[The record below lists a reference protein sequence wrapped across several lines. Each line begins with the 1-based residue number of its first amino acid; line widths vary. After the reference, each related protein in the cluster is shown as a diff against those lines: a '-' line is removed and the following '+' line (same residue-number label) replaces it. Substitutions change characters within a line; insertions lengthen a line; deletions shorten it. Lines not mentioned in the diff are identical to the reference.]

1 MIVTSN
7 NLNVLPQGGRLVLG
21 NWKMHG
27 SLSANAQLIREL
39 SEGGDQLPAS
49 VRCGV
54 CVPFPYLAQVSQ
66 LLEGS

>member
-1 MIVTSN
+1 MIVTNN

-39 SEGGDQLPAS
+39 SEG
-49 VRCGV
+49 
-54 CVPFPYLAQVSQ
+54 
-66 LLEGS
+66 